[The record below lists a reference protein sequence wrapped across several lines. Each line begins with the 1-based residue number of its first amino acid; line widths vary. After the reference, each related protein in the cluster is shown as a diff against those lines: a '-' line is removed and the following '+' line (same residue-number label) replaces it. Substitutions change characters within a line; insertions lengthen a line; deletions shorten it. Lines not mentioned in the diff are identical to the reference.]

1 MPYRLAC
8 EDFQNTLLTAQE
20 LDGLFVQPP
29 RESSEQYT
37 FKGALRESTRPPGTL
52 TT

>member
-20 LDGLFVQPP
+20 LDGFFVQPP
-29 RESSEQYT
+29 REESEEHI
-37 FKGALRESTRPPGTL
+37 FKGALRESTRPPRTL